1 MVASKST
8 DKLEI
13 IMRDLP
19 KKGEIKE
26 IRIEWTEVE
35 EEVLPV
41 CASPP
46 SNDTFVVQS
55 SSPSSKLQHTRS
67 PLRPNV

>member
-26 IRIEWTEVE
+26 IRIEWIEVE
-35 EEVLPV
+35 GEVLPV
-41 CASPP
+41 LK
-46 SNDTFVVQS
+46 VVYFD
-55 SSPSSKLQHTRS
+55 K
-67 PLRPNV
+67 